1 MKNCLIAQSG
11 GPTSVINSSVIGVF
25 EKNLTYKKFDSVYA
39 GINGIE
45 GILNENIVNLS
56 EINKDIVCNLKYTP
70 SSGLGSCRYKLEN
83 ANSSKEEYIKLFELL
98 SKYHI
103 DTFFYI
109 GGNDSMDT
117 VNKLSIFGKEINSNI
132 KFIGIPKTIDNDLD
146 VMDHTPGFGSAA
158 KFIATTALENS
169 LDADV
174 YNTKNVFIIESM
186 GRDTGWLAAS
196 ATIARIN
203 NRPVVD
209 FIYIPEMPFDKV
221 KFLYDVKKKLEVKNT
236 VTIVVSEG
244 LRDKDGKFISQMNS
258 FGTDK
263 FGHAQLGGVA
273 NYLKNLLKQSGVKK
287 VRAVELSTLQR
298 CSMHYASQ
306 RDIEEAYN
314 LGEFALENC
323 ENIESGYMVAIKR
336 VNNIP
341 YESEVFTLST
351 SLVANKVKY
360 FPKNWI
366 NSECNNVT
374 DEAYEYTLPLIFGEP
389 KIQYENG
396 LPKYVKIK

>member
-25 EKNLTYKKFDSVYA
+25 EKNLTYKKFDNVYA

-56 EINKDIVCNLKYTP
+56 EIDKDIVCNLKYTP

-158 KFIATTALENS
+158 KFIAT
-169 LDADV
+169 
-174 YNTKNVFIIESM
+174 I
-186 GRDTGWLAAS
+186 
-196 ATIARIN
+196 
-203 NRPVVD
+203 
-209 FIYIPEMPFDKV
+209 
-221 KFLYDVKKKLEVKNT
+221 
-236 VTIVVSEG
+236 
-244 LRDKDGKFISQMNS
+244 
-258 FGTDK
+258 
-263 FGHAQLGGVA
+263 
-273 NYLKNLLKQSGVKK
+273 
-287 VRAVELSTLQR
+287 
-298 CSMHYASQ
+298 
-306 RDIEEAYN
+306 
-314 LGEFALENC
+314 
-323 ENIESGYMVAIKR
+323 
-336 VNNIP
+336 
-341 YESEVFTLST
+341 
-351 SLVANKVKY
+351 
-360 FPKNWI
+360 
-366 NSECNNVT
+366 
-374 DEAYEYTLPLIFGEP
+374 
-389 KIQYENG
+389 
-396 LPKYVKIK
+396 